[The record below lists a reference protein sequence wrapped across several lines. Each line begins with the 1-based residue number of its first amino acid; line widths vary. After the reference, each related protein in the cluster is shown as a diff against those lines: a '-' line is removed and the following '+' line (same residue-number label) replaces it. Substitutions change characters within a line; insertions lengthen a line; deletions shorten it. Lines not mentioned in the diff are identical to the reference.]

1 MPVTIR
7 KLQEEFGGLWGE
19 HPDYPVDEWQAE
31 VANDDTRKGYW
42 EWVKAK
48 IEDEEDEPTRS
59 SLVIHSWGRARI
71 SACGQ
76 PSSGSTMLTIAA

>member
-48 IEDEEDEPTRS
+48 VEGEEDEPDEE
-59 SLVIHSWGRARI
+59 
-71 SACGQ
+71 
-76 PSSGSTMLTIAA
+76 